1 MNNNKLSQSLNMK
14 GFQSPDLLVPLAHPS
29 HLSHIRGCSERMGKI
44 SMTDVK
50 DIAEEHINI
59 ETLKEMETRALSRLS
74 AYDEEDLSSA
84 GMMFHDFFSCGKVFK
99 FSEMVLNLWKNFTRF
114 GRVFKVRHQ
123 SGEVVFPSQVNEARK
138 VRKKNRTGVMF
149 C

>member
-50 DIAEEHINI
+50 DIAEEHISI

-74 AYDEEDLSSA
+74 DYDKEDLSSA
-84 GMMFHDFFSCGKVFK
+84 GMIFHNFFSCRRGFK
-99 FSEMVLNLWKNFTRF
+99 FREMVLNLRKKFAHFFLSN
-114 GRVFKVRHQ
+114 
-123 SGEVVFPSQVNEARK
+123 EEARK
-138 VRKKNRTGVMF
+138 VRKKNRTQVMF
-149 C
+149 GTFPQ

>member
-50 DIAEEHINI
+50 DIAEEHISI

-74 AYDEEDLSSA
+74 DYDKEDLSSA
-84 GMMFHDFFSCGKVFK
+84 GMIFRNFFSCRRDFK
-99 FSEMVLNLWKNFTRF
+99 FREIVLNLRKKFAHFSLSN
-114 GRVFKVRHQ
+114 
-123 SGEVVFPSQVNEARK
+123 EEARK
-138 VRKKNRTGVMF
+138 VRKKNRTQVMF
-149 C
+149 GTFPQ